1 MADTHGLRLAN
12 LAPSISFIVRP
23 PVSIYAL
30 LVHMFSPETLSK
42 VLEAVAKDA
51 WAVFVMAAF
60 VLFVPDDAAKQLG
73 IDGIK
78 AEYKGY
84 FWLTLVFTGALM
96 LGAVFSYINKK
107 VLDEWLGEKR
117 SENRRSAKKAEQLNA
132 IALRLNSLND
142 RELLWVKYCL
152 FHNVQTL
159 SAKMDDVTAQSLL
172 NKGILSQGSGSMLN
186 LPFHIPDEVWAY
198 LQESH
203 FLFLSEEEATDPRF
217 EKYLESFR
225 KSLYPS
231 HWMA

>member
-1 MADTHGLRLAN
+1 ML
-12 LAPSISFIVRP
+12 
-23 PVSIYAL
+23 
-30 LVHMFSPETLSK
+30 SPETLSK
-42 VLEAVAKDA
+42 ILETAAKYA

-84 FWLTLVFTGALM
+84 FWLTLVFTGTLT
-96 LGAVFSYINKK
+96 LGAVLSYINKK
-107 VLDEWLGEKR
+107 VLDGWLEERRFKKK
-117 SENRRSAKKAEQLNA
+117 RSAKRAERLNA
-132 IALRLNSLND
+132 IALRLNSLDD
-142 RELLWVKYCL
+142 REVLWIKYCL

-172 NKGILSQGSGSMLN
+172 NKRILSQGSGNMLN
-186 LPFHIPDEVWAY
+186 LPFHIPDEVWTY
-198 LQESH
+198 LQESR
-203 FLFLSEEEATDPRF
+203 FLFLSAEETNDPRF
-217 EKYLESFR
+217 EKDLESFR

>member
-1 MADTHGLRLAN
+1 M
-12 LAPSISFIVRP
+12 LAPET
-23 PVSIYAL
+23 
-30 LVHMFSPETLSK
+30 FSNI
-42 VLEAVAKDA
+42 LESAAKYA

-73 IDGIK
+73 IEGIK
-78 AEYKGY
+78 TEYKGY
-84 FWLTLVFTGALM
+84 FWLILVFTGTLT
-96 LGAVFSYINKK
+96 LGAVFSYLDKK
-107 VLDEWLGEKR
+107 VLDGWLEERRAEKKR
-117 SENRRSAKKAEQLNA
+117 IAKRVERQNA
-132 IALRLNSLND
+132 IALRLNSLDD
-142 RELLWVKYCL
+142 RELLWIKYCL

-186 LPFHIPDEVWAY
+186 LPFHIPDEVWTY
-198 LQESH
+198 LQENH
-203 FLFLSEEEATDPRF
+203 FLFLSKEETDDPRF